1 MPGQASLAVAL
12 GTLEAERVQREAHME
27 RATTGPAA
35 RNRHAPEMRP
45 DMMTDSEI
53 NAELKTASGERLA
66 ALQAER
72 EDRRVY
78 RASMRPASLPKD
90 PERPGQG

>member
-1 MPGQASLAVAL
+1 
-12 GTLEAERVQREAHME
+12 ME

-45 DMMTDSEI
+45 DMMTDGEI
-53 NAELKTASGERLA
+53 NAEFKTASGERLA

-78 RASMRPASLPKD
+78 RASMRMASLPKD
-90 PERPGQG
+90 PEQR

>member
-1 MPGQASLAVAL
+1 
-12 GTLEAERVQREAHME
+12 ME

-35 RNRHAPEMRP
+35 RNRHALEMRP

-78 RASMRPASLPKD
+78 RASMRLASRPTDSEQRLP
-90 PERPGQG
+90 RAASCRGIATGTTRAR

>member
-1 MPGQASLAVAL
+1 
-12 GTLEAERVQREAHME
+12 
-27 RATTGPAA
+27 
-35 RNRHAPEMRP
+35 MRP
-45 DMMTDSEI
+45 DMMTDGEI

-78 RASMRPASLPKD
+78 RASMRLSGLPKD
-90 PERPGQG
+90 SEHR

>member
-1 MPGQASLAVAL
+1 
-12 GTLEAERVQREAHME
+12 
-27 RATTGPAA
+27 
-35 RNRHAPEMRP
+35 MRP

-78 RASMRPASLPKD
+78 RASMRLASLPKD
-90 PERPGQG
+90 LEAR

>member
-1 MPGQASLAVAL
+1 
-12 GTLEAERVQREAHME
+12 ME
-27 RATTGPAA
+27 RTTSGPAA
-35 RNRHAPEMRP
+35 RNKHVPEMRP

-78 RASMRPASLPKD
+78 RASMRMSSHPKD
-90 PERPGQG
+90 TDFR

>member
-1 MPGQASLAVAL
+1 MQ
-12 GTLEAERVQREAHME
+12 
-27 RATTGPAA
+27 
-35 RNRHAPEMRP
+35 P

-53 NAELKTASGERLA
+53 NAELKTASGDRLA

-78 RASMRPASLPKD
+78 RASMRPSIVPSDSEL
-90 PERPGQG
+90 G

>member
-1 MPGQASLAVAL
+1 
-12 GTLEAERVQREAHME
+12 ME

-78 RASMRPASLPKD
+78 RASMRLASLPKD
-90 PERPGQG
+90 PEHPDQR

>member
-1 MPGQASLAVAL
+1 
-12 GTLEAERVQREAHME
+12 ME
-27 RATTGPAA
+27 RATTGPAG
-35 RNRHAPEMRP
+35 RNRHALEMRP

-78 RASMRPASLPKD
+78 RASMRLGGRSKD
-90 PERPGQG
+90 PEQR

>member
-1 MPGQASLAVAL
+1 
-12 GTLEAERVQREAHME
+12 ME

-35 RNRHAPEMRP
+35 RNRHAQEMRP
-45 DMMTDSEI
+45 DMMTDGEI

-78 RASMRPASLPKD
+78 RASMRLASLPKD
-90 PERPGQG
+90 PEHR